1 MRPTR
6 RTVELSEVTST
17 FRRSDQDV
25 THEFGRHDSNLRRQR
40 RTHDGSSLV
49 DPHSWVGRYNGEEL
63 LDNNYEEAYSEE
75 EDAFL
80 EEDNEVVDMPEVE
93 RFMEKEEKQEQ
104 EQKDDDDDDDDD
116 DCLLYTS
123 PSPRD

>member
-25 THEFGRHDSNLRRQR
+25 THEFGRHDSNLRLQR

-63 LDNNYEEAYSEE
+63 LDNYNDYIISEWNKKSDTLSS
-75 EDAFL
+75 EDEKVL
-80 EEDNEVVDMPEVE
+80 EQFHEL
-93 RFMEKEEKQEQ
+93 
-104 EQKDDDDDDDDD
+104 DDET
-116 DCLLYTS
+116 LL
-123 PSPRD
+123 